1 MIVDLDRA
9 VRRLEPNGEWSDPAP
24 LSTYRY
30 APAYVLLGD
39 PGAGKS
45 TAFEREQRA
54 TPRAEPVT
62 ARDFRTIYG
71 DGLSPQTE
79 TLFIDGL
86 DEARAGG
93 DDPRGPFDEIRTRLR
108 QLTPKRVRISCRELD
123 WLGENDRT
131 NLSTVAPGG
140 EVIVLR
146 LEPLNA
152 DEQRRI
158 IGTDPRIADP
168 AAFILEAADRGVES
182 LLANA
187 QTLSLLVRVVAED
200 GAFPAGRTETFEK
213 ACLLL
218 AREPNDEHRIAA
230 PLPEPATLVEIASY
244 MCAVSLLSGAAGFS
258 LPNARE
264 THGFVPTSR
273 FGASASSAERAA
285 HTRLFAGIWGGRFF
299 PVHANIAA
307 FLAAQHLAR
316 LVDGPVPGGRILAL
330 LTGTD
335 GLPPTP
341 LRSLVAWLAV
351 ASCTLRKTLIER
363 DPVAVLMYGD
373 VREFTPNEK
382 TLILDQ
388 IGRNPDRLHEGWW
401 SASAV
406 AGLATEDMAP
416 SLRRVLGDPERTAS
430 KQKVV
435 EVTVTAL
442 RHAEVR
448 TGLSDELLGACRDE
462 TRWFPVRLAALDAWI
477 ESLRH
482 ERDRAPRLR
491 ALLDEIL
498 RGHTADPEKELL
510 GTLLEAVYP
519 GDLEPSEV
527 WHYLA
532 PQSHLVI
539 KRFHRFW
546 NRLPETCSPAHLA
559 SHLDHLAGD
568 IPSLR
573 SQLHDW
579 FLDDLPARLLARGLE
594 VHGEQLDAPRLYKW
608 LQVGLNE
615 WGQAQLERG
624 DPASMRRV
632 RDWLEERPA
641 LQKAVIR
648 AALRT
653 DEFRKLD
660 LVEPELNQRLYG
672 STLPDDIGT
681 WHFNEAVAAGDAHLE
696 RKHLDEF
703 VRALGSRPVAVD
715 ATLEA
720 ARRRLTDRPG
730 VLRYL
735 ESLLYCR
742 IPSGHLERIRRWE
755 GLPKSSGQPD
765 QALLAAAQP
774 EREKLLANRAP
785 PGLLHS
791 LAQKYYEERM
801 VLGPSMGGQHL
812 LEALGGDESLTN
824 AAQTAIRCTI
834 EREDLPSAEDL
845 VQLRKRGRMSLFVWP
860 VLIGLEDRPLDEIM
874 ALGGARLRVALAC
887 RLLQLGLAQEAAWYR
902 RCIAERPDLVAEV
915 LILVGRTLLA
925 AREKSFPDLYQLDH
939 DEWLAPVAR
948 RALLPLL
955 SAFPARA
962 RSAQLPLLDALLRGA
977 LHHFRTEQEVASL
990 RATIERKAG
999 QPSTTRLVRV
1009 RWLAAG
1015 LILDPDQFLPRLDRE
1030 LSGSSLRRRS
1040 FGQFF
1045 ERFAPRPPEWL
1056 TNRLTSASLEF
1067 LVRTLGKD
1075 HNPIGPEPR
1084 FGVEIALLLPSLI
1097 THLSRLTDRH
1107 ASESLDRLVEQEGLS
1122 RWRPMLDYS
1131 RDQQRVLRRDSQH
1144 KPPLPTEVIATL
1156 HDGPPA
1162 SAADL
1167 RELVLDRLL
1176 QIADEV
1182 RTTNANLWRQFWN
1195 ENANSPKHENTCRD
1209 ALLAMLRPRL
1219 PAGCDA
1225 QPEGQYAANRRADI
1239 RVSSGQWNVPVEI
1252 KKNSRPEV
1260 WSAVRNQLLP
1270 RYTNDPTSQGLG
1282 IYLVL
1287 WSGPQHTAP
1296 TPEGPRPR
1304 TPEELQDRLLTNLT
1318 PEERRRAAVLVTDVT
1333 PPPPATQSP
1342 G

>member
-1 MIVDLDRA
+1 MTVDLDRT
-9 VRRLEPNGEWSDPAP
+9 VSRLGRNGDWSGPAP

-45 TAFEREQRA
+45 TALEREQSA
-54 TPRAEPVT
+54 TPRAELVT

-71 DGLSPQTE
+71 DALSPQTE

-93 DDPRGPFDEIRTRLR
+93 DDPRGPFDEIRIRLK

-123 WLGENDRT
+123 WLGESDRV
-131 NLSTVAPGG
+131 NLSKVVPGG
-140 EVIVLR
+140 EVIGLR

-152 DEQRRI
+152 DEQRLI
-158 IGTDPRIADP
+158 IGADPRIADP
-168 AAFILEAADRGVES
+168 TTFLIEATDRGVES
-182 LLANA
+182 LLTNA
-187 QTLSLLVRVVAED
+187 QTLSLLVRVVAEN
-200 GAFPAGRTETFEK
+200 GAFPQGRTETFDE

-218 AREPNDEHRIAA
+218 AQEPNDEHRIAA
-230 PLPEPATLVEIASY
+230 PLPEPEALVEAAGH
-244 MCAVSLLSGAAGFS
+244 MCAVSLLAGSVGFS

-264 THGFVPTSR
+264 TDGFVPTSR
-273 FGASASSAERAA
+273 FGASAATAERAA
-285 HTRLFAGIWGGRFF
+285 HTRLFTSIGRGRFL

-316 LVDGPVPGGRILAL
+316 LADGSVPAGRILAL
-330 LTGTD
+330 LSGND
-335 GLPPTP
+335 GFPPTP
-341 LRSLVAWLAV
+341 LRSLVAWLAALSSV
-351 ASCTLRKTLIER
+351 LRNTLIER

-388 IGRNPDRLHEGWW
+388 IGRNPDGLYEGWW

-406 AGLATEDMAP
+406 AGLATKDMES
-416 SLRRVLGDPERTAS
+416 SLRRVLGDPDRTES

-448 TGLSDELLGACRDE
+448 AGLSDELLGACRDE
-462 TRWFPVRLAALDAWI
+462 TLWFPVRLAALDAWI

-482 ERDRAPRLR
+482 ERDRAHRLR
-491 ALLDEIL
+491 ALLDETL
-498 RGHTADPEKELL
+498 HGHTADPEKELL
-510 GTLLEAVYP
+510 GTLLEALYP

-527 WHYLA
+527 WHFLA

-539 KRFHRFW
+539 NRFHRFW
-546 NRLPETCSPAHLA
+546 SQLPETCSPAHLA
-559 SHLDHLAGD
+559 SHLDHLAGE

-573 SQLHDW
+573 GQLHDL
-579 FLDDLPARLLARGLE
+579 FLDDLPVQLLARGLE

-624 DPASMRRV
+624 DPASMCRV

-681 WHFNEAVAAGDAHLE
+681 WHFNEAVAAADANLE
-696 RKHLDEF
+696 RKHLDGF

-720 ARRRLTDRPG
+720 ARRRLTDRPEA
-730 VLRYL
+730 LRYL
-735 ESLLYCR
+735 ESLLYWHL
-742 IPSGHLERIRRWE
+742 PSGHLERIRRWE
-755 GLPKSSGQPD
+755 DLPKSSGQPD
-765 QALLAAAQP
+765 QGLLAAAQP

-801 VLGPSMGGQHL
+801 VLRPSMGRQHL

-824 AAQTAIRCTI
+824 AAQTAICRTI

-845 VQLRKRGRMSLFVWP
+845 VQLRKRDRMSFFIWP
-860 VLIGLEDRPLDEIM
+860 ILIGLEDRPMDEIM
-874 ALGGARLRVALAC
+874 ALGETRLRVALAC

-902 RCIAERPDLVAEV
+902 QCVRDRPDLVAEV

-925 AREKSFPDLYQLDH
+925 ARETSFPDLYQLDH
-939 DEWLAPVAR
+939 DEQLAPVAR

-977 LHHFRTEQEVASL
+977 LHQFRTEQEVASL

-1045 ERFAPRPPEWL
+1045 EGFAPRPPEWL

-1097 THLSRLTDRH
+1097 TQLSRLTDRH

-1167 RELVLDRLL
+1167 RELVLDRLRR
-1176 QIADEV
+1176 IAREV
-1182 RTTNANLWRQFWN
+1182 RSTNADLWQFFWN
-1195 ENANSPKHENTCRD
+1195 QDSHGKLTEPKPENPCRD
-1209 ALLAMLRPRL
+1209 ALLEILSRRL
-1219 PAGCDA
+1219 PDGYDV
-1225 QPEGQYAANRRADI
+1225 QREGQYAANRRADLRI
-1239 RVSSGQWNVPVEI
+1239 ASGKWNIPVEI
-1252 KKNSRPEV
+1252 KKNTHSDL
-1260 WSAVRNQLLP
+1260 WGAVRNQLLP
-1270 RYTNDPTSQGLG
+1270 LYTNDPATEGLG

-1287 WSGPQHTAP
+1287 WFGLQRTAP
-1296 TPEGPRPR
+1296 VSERPRPG
-1304 TPEELQDRLLTNLT
+1304 TAGELKDRLLASLD
-1318 PEERRRAAVLVTDVT
+1318 PEERRRAAVVVMDVT
-1333 PPPPATQSP
+1333 RPPA